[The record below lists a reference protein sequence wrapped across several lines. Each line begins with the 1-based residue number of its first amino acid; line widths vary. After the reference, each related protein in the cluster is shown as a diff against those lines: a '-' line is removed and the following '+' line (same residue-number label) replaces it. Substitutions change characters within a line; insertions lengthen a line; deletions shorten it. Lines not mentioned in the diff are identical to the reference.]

1 VLNNLYIRYTLYFLV
16 AVVLQATLVN
26 YLRIFSWTP
35 DLVLILLVVFAL
47 RFGPNQGMTAGF
59 LVGVLQDSIS
69 THFLGLGALSKTIA
83 GALAGMLKGRFS
95 PRTEFF
101 LTLLIAGVVHDF
113 VYFLLY
119 TLGENFSFQSLIF
132 LYTIPNVMYTVLIG
146 GFLYYLI
153 ETWEYD

>member
-1 VLNNLYIRYTLYFLV
+1 MVNNIYLRYTLFFFIAIL
-16 AVVLQATLVN
+16 LQATVVN
-26 YLRIFSWTP
+26 YLRIFSWSP
-35 DLVLILLVVFAL
+35 DLVLILLVAFAL

-59 LVGVLQDSIS
+59 IVGLVQDSIS
-69 THFLGLGALSKTIA
+69 THFIGLGALSKTIA
-83 GALAGMLKGRFS
+83 GALAGSLKGRFS

-101 LTLLIAGVVHDF
+101 LTLLISGLMHDLI
-113 VYFLLY
+113 YFFLY

-153 ETWEYD
+153 ETWVRY